1 MECLYGR
8 KQEYKKRKTIRLII
22 RIFILCAVIALIT
35 WFLYALVS
43 LLTSRMWPD
52 RQLRQKDCVWV
63 SDDGKITIEN
73 DGTDHFTG
81 TMKTDEGEIQLIVG
95 FRSRTYIYIS
105 YEKRSNVVASFSCR
119 FRPILREKGT
129 KFTATVDEVGE
140 EYESY
145 FEEGQKIVFHRVD
158 K

>member
-1 MECLYGR
+1 MAEN
-8 KQEYKKRKTIRLII
+8 KNTKKRKTIRLII
-22 RIFILCAVIALIT
+22 RIFILCVVIALIT
-35 WFLYALVS
+35 WFLYAIVS

-81 TMKTDEGEIQLIVG
+81 TMKTDEGEIPLIIG
-95 FRSRTYIYIS
+95 FRAREYMCIN
-105 YEKRSNVVASFSCR
+105 RSDVADHIAFFSCK
-119 FRPILREKGT
+119 FRSPFRAKGK
-129 KFTATVDEVGE
+129 KFTAIVDSVDKG
-140 EYESY
+140 YEDY

>member
-1 MECLYGR
+1 MAEN
-8 KQEYKKRKTIRLII
+8 KNTKKRKTIRLIV
-22 RIFILCAVIALIT
+22 RIFILCVVIALIT
-35 WFLYALVS
+35 WFLYAIVS

-81 TMKTDEGEIQLIVG
+81 TMKTDEGEIPLIIG
-95 FRSRTYIYIS
+95 FRAREYMCIN
-105 YEKRSNVVASFSCR
+105 RSDVADHIAFFSCK
-119 FRPILREKGT
+119 FRSPFRAKGK
-129 KFTATVDEVGE
+129 KFTAIVDSVDKG
-140 EYESY
+140 YEDY
-145 FEEGQKIVFHRVD
+145 FEKGQKIVFHRVD

>member
-1 MECLYGR
+1 MAEN
-8 KQEYKKRKTIRLII
+8 KNTKKRKTIRLII
-22 RIFILCAVIALIT
+22 RIFILCVVIALIT
-35 WFLYALVS
+35 WFLYAIVS

-81 TMKTDEGEIQLIVG
+81 TMKTDEGEIPLIIG
-95 FRSRTYIYIS
+95 FRAREYMCIN
-105 YEKRSNVVASFSCR
+105 RSDVADHIAFFSCR
-119 FRPILREKGT
+119 FRSPFRAKGK
-129 KFTATVDEVGE
+129 KFTAIVDSVDKG
-140 EYESY
+140 YGDY
-145 FEEGQKIVFHRVD
+145 FEKGQKIVFHRVD

>member
-1 MECLYGR
+1 MAEN
-8 KQEYKKRKTIRLII
+8 KNTKKRKTIKLII
-22 RIFILCAVIALIT
+22 GIPILCFIAAVALHY
-35 WFLYALVS
+35 LYCFMLFA
-43 LLTSRMWPD
+43 TSRTRPD
-52 RQLRQKDCVWV
+52 KQLKQKDCVWV

>member
-1 MECLYGR
+1 MQTNMREKQIMTETTEMEDKNQYTASPYVIEMRGITKRFPGIVANDNVNLQLKRGEIHALLGENGAGKSTLMSILFGLY
-8 KQEYKKRKTIRLII
+8 Q
-22 RIFILCAVIALIT
+22 
-35 WFLYALVS
+35 
-43 LLTSRMWPD
+43 
-52 RQLRQKDCVWV
+52 
-63 SDDGKITIEN
+63 
-73 DGTDHFTG
+73 
-81 TMKTDEGEIQLIVG
+81 TDEGEIQLIVG

-105 YEKRSNVVASFSCR
+105 HEKRSNVVASFSCR

>member
-1 MECLYGR
+1 MAEN
-8 KQEYKKRKTIRLII
+8 KNTKKRKTIRLII

-35 WFLYALVS
+35 WFLYAIVS

-81 TMKTDEGEIQLIVG
+81 TMKTDEGKIPLIIG
-95 FRSRTYIYIS
+95 FRAREYMCIN
-105 YEKRSNVVASFSCR
+105 RSDVADHIAFFSCK
-119 FRPILREKGT
+119 FRSPFRAKGK
-129 KFTATVDEVGE
+129 KFTAIVDSVDKG
-140 EYESY
+140 YEDY
-145 FEEGQKIVFHRVD
+145 FEKGQKIVFHRVD

>member
-1 MECLYGR
+1 MAEN
-8 KQEYKKRKTIRLII
+8 KNTKKRKTIRLVI

-81 TMKTDEGEIQLIVG
+81 TMKTDEGEIQLIIG
-95 FRSRTYIYIS
+95 FRAREYMCIN
-105 YEKRSNVVASFSCR
+105 RSDVADHIAFFSCK
-119 FRPILREKGT
+119 FRSPFRAKGK
-129 KFTATVDEVGE
+129 KFTAIVDSVDKG
-140 EYESY
+140 YEDY
-145 FEEGQKIVFHRVD
+145 FEKGQKIVFHRVD

>member
-1 MECLYGR
+1 MAEN
-8 KQEYKKRKTIRLII
+8 KNTKKRKTIRLII

-73 DGTDHFTG
+73 DGTGHFTG